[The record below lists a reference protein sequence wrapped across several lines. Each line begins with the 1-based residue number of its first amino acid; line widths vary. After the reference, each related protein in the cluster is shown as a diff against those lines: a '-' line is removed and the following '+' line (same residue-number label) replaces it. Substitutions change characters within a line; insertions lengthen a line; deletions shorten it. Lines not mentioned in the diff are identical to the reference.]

1 MDQLDTIMTT
11 DPTIQYSKRRPR
23 GTGTDQLKVTLEAP
37 LANALRTAQD
47 TPGLIIKGSRKPSR
61 SLICRRALTM
71 YTAYLSR
78 LTPEQLQRESG
89 ELHKLA

>member
-1 MDQLDTIMTT
+1 MTE
-11 DPTIQYSKRRPR
+11 PTIQYTKRRPR
-23 GTGTDQLKVTLEAP
+23 GTGADQLKVTLEAP
-37 LANALRTAQD
+37 LANALRTTQD
-47 TPGLIIKGSRKPSR
+47 TPELAIKGSRKPSR

-71 YTAYLSR
+71 YIGFVSR